1 MAKSFQLIQRSLA
14 HWAAAVNDRFRG
26 KHEVYDRLLTGTQ
39 VDFQ

>member
-1 MAKSFQLIQRSLA
+1 MVCMEEICWTSSCSTFSNTR
-14 HWAAAVNDRFRG
+14 VRR